1 MLHSLKEYAKYVE
14 ITGYKRVTFPKVE
27 ELLKTSRKESSH
39 VDIQFFDAAL
49 VATYEHLY
57 FAVMNALQ
65 SFQNKTNIS
74 RSLAMETMLYASAQR
89 QIQKAIR
96 RCGVKPGTTSIAAVL
111 IGEDQFQ
118 VEMTLQ
124 TITSC
129 IGVKPDEEVLKMS
142 KVKAKRIRE
151 AFGITDLELKSV
163 MKNDKLDKTLV
174 NLVIERV
181 ALLATQ
187 L

>member
-1 MLHSLKEYAKYVE
+1 MLHYLKEYGKYVE
-14 ITGYKRVTFPKVE
+14 ITGYSGKKFPQVE
-27 ELLKTSRKESSH
+27 DILKTSRRGISRI
-39 VDIQFFDAAL
+39 DIQFFDAAL

-57 FAVMNALQ
+57 FAVLNALQ

-96 RCGVKPGTTSIAAVL
+96 RCGVKSGTTSVAVVI
-111 IGEDQFQ
+111 IGEDPVQIEA
-118 VEMTLQ
+118 VLQ
-124 TITSC
+124 TITAC
-129 IGVKPDEEVLKMS
+129 IGGKPDERALEMS
-142 KVKAKRIRE
+142 EIKDKKIRE
-151 AFGITDLELKSV
+151 AYKIADEELKTV
-163 MKNDKLDKTLV
+163 MKNDKLEEALV